1 MVRAFALAVLVA
13 LAGCQ
18 IQERT
23 VPGTVVS
30 VLDAPAREQQEE
42 SGKHYEDPLVPEVGW
57 KVQVR
62 LDDGTEVTT
71 THAGSRRYEPGE
83 RVRLLVSEDGALLL

>member
-1 MVRAFALAVLVA
+1 VVRAFVLAVLVA

-30 VLDAPAREQQEE
+30 VLDLPAREQAED
-42 SGKHYEDPLVPEVGW
+42 SGKHYEDPLVPEVAW
-57 KVQVR
+57 KVRVR

-71 THAGSRRYEPGE
+71 MHAGSRRYEPGE
-83 RVRLLVSEDGALLL
+83 RVRLLLNEDGALLL